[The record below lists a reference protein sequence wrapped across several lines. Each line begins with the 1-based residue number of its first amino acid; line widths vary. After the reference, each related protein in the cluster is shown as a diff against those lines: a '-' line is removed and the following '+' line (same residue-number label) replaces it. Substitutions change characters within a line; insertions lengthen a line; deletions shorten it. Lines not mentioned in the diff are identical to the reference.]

1 MRRITIH
8 INLASTGASTPEDYS
23 TLSWRISLPSLEKKS
38 PFNLNK
44 TTKPISYRPTEKS
57 QRSIQ
62 LQKYV
67 CHLGPVKRIFF
78 KKEKGEGRERRR
90 EGQAKG
96 YCFLSSLNNTIICLS
111 SEFKIQRSQNIC
123 ERSGVSPSLKPSS
136 GLLNTQPSL
145 KMTQG

>member
-1 MRRITIH
+1 M
-8 INLASTGASTPEDYS
+8 
-23 TLSWRISLPSLEKKS
+23 PSLEKES
-38 PFNLNK
+38 PFTLNK

-62 LQKYV
+62 LQKYDY
-67 CHLGPVKRIFF
+67 HLGPVKRIFLRR
-78 KKEKGEGRERRR
+78 KKEKEGREGGREERGR
-90 EGQAKG
+90 EGWAKG

-111 SEFKIQRSQNIC
+111 SEFKIQRSQNTC